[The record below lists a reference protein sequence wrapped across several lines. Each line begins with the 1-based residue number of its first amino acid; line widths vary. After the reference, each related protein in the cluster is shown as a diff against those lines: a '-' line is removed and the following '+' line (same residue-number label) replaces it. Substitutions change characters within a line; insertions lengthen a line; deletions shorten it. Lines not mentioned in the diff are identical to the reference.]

1 MSFRPISQSTA
12 YRSPPTQFFFL
23 LNFPG
28 NNGKVISQ
36 CRMFNVLYCKS
47 AYNDVSD
54 CFIEK

>member
-12 YRSPPTQFFFL
+12 YRSPPTQFF

-28 NNGKVISQ
+28 NNGKAISQ

-54 CFIEK
+54 CVIEK